1 APLVGVVMG
10 QQYLPPSA
18 GGSRGG
24 GGGGYGAPAADEG
37 ASEPANYE
45 FSYEVQD
52 AASGND
58 FGHKESRQGDVATGN
73 YHVLLPDGRTQ
84 IVDYTADNDGYKPNV
99 KYEGEANA
107 GGGYPPAASPGVST
121 QMPHDAGTEERIV
134 IVCARGI
141 G

>member
-1 APLVGVVMG
+1 MVCAALLLASLLGVAMA
-10 QQYLPPSA
+10 QNYLPPSA
-18 GGSRGG
+18 GGNGGGRGNGGG
-24 GGGGYGAPAADEG
+24 GGGGYGAPAADD

-99 KYEGEANA
+99 KYEGEASA
-107 GGGYPPAASPGVST
+107 GGGYPSGGPSSGY
-121 QMPHDAGTEERIV
+121 RY
-134 IVCARGI
+134 
-141 G
+141 